1 MENSYIS
8 FIQTYKRIVNK
19 KRIIKNKSYKR
30 KCITIFLW
38 YGLTISILVN
48 IILFSYII
56 LFPKK
61 SSNNNG
67 IKYIINKN
75 NVKNNQ
81 IENNNSN
88 ENELEINPYCIK
100 LDPILIL
107 NQRLNNGPK
116 TICDN
121 GDSNH
126 ICYQNLDGYYNDIF
140 YNKNG
145 VICKMQNIILDPEK
159 SKQSNYKYDG
169 PVDKVRL
176 GRPNLSKGF
185 FNMKCENPH
194 RISNYYDL
202 YNSYFFGWNYN
213 YENNKDEKIEEL
225 APGKT
230 IFFLSRNQD
239 SPNLY
244 HGMGDVIG
252 TISMMELFNIKED
265 NVQIIFLES
274 MYLKYD
280 PYYEIFKKVLSRG
293 GEPIFI
299 KDLKKKY
306 HISSAIHVPI
316 NWDSPLL
323 IRDINN
329 TYCKHPTKTYKK
341 LLELIDKYLEIPN
354 FVDSFISD
362 KEAFYYPKLIID
374 RHNSGVK
381 FIKCV
386 TIIWRRIWPKTRTEQ
401 NRLMQ
406 NGPELADKL
415 ASVVPEN
422 ILIRLVNTA
431 SLPMSD
437 QISIMRK
444 TDYLVGIHGAGLT
457 LGIFM
462 PVSSIYHEILNKE
475 TWSVLLFLSMM
486 SGHNCYFDIVKG
498 IDNRTNG
505 FEYVSFDEIDFVE
518 KVKKHMKEN
527 NYFQ

>member
-1 MENSYIS
+1 
-8 FIQTYKRIVNK
+8 
-19 KRIIKNKSYKR
+19 
-30 KCITIFLW
+30 
-38 YGLTISILVN
+38 
-48 IILFSYII
+48 
-56 LFPKK
+56 
-61 SSNNNG
+61 
-67 IKYIINKN
+67 
-75 NVKNNQ
+75 
-81 IENNNSN
+81 
-88 ENELEINPYCIK
+88 
-100 LDPILIL
+100 
-107 NQRLNNGPK
+107 
-116 TICDN
+116 
-121 GDSNH
+121 
-126 ICYQNLDGYYNDIF
+126 
-140 YNKNG
+140 
-145 VICKMQNIILDPEK
+145 
-159 SKQSNYKYDG
+159 
-169 PVDKVRL
+169 
-176 GRPNLSKGF
+176 
-185 FNMKCENPH
+185 
-194 RISNYYDL
+194 
-202 YNSYFFGWNYN
+202 
-213 YENNKDEKIEEL
+213 
-225 APGKT
+225 
-230 IFFLSRNQD
+230 
-239 SPNLY
+239 
-244 HGMGDVIG
+244 
-252 TISMMELFNIKED
+252 
-265 NVQIIFLES
+265 
-274 MYLKYD
+274 
-280 PYYEIFKKVLSRG
+280 
-293 GEPIFI
+293 
-299 KDLKKKY
+299 LKKKY

-341 LLELIDKYLEIPN
+341 FLELIDKYLDIPN

-362 KEAFYYPKLIID
+362 KEAFYYPKYIID

-406 NGPELADKL
+406 NGPELSDKL
-415 ASVVPEN
+415 ASFVPEN

-431 SLPMSD
+431 SLPMSE

-527 NYFQ
+527 NFFQ